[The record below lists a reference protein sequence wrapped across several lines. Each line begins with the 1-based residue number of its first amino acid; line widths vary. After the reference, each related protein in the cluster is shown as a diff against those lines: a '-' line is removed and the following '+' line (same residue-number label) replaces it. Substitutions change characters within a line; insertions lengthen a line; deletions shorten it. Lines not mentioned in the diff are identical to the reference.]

1 MKNISSVFSRD
12 ALSALK
18 EQMGIVFN
26 DEHDYSQGEL
36 LTLYDRIEENFPYS
50 YQENGEPTELGRIFE
65 EIVDTFHDHIL
76 E

>member
-1 MKNISSVFSRD
+1 MKNITSVFSKD

-18 EQMGIVFN
+18 EQMDIVFD
-26 DEHDYSQGEL
+26 DERDYSQGEL
-36 LTLYDRIEENFPYS
+36 LALYDRIEEDFPYS
-50 YQENGEPTELGRIFE
+50 YQESGEPTELGRIFE

>member
-1 MKNISSVFSRD
+1 MKNITSMFSKD

-18 EQMGIVFN
+18 GQMDIVFD
-26 DEHDYSQGEL
+26 DERDYSQGEL

>member
-1 MKNISSVFSRD
+1 MKNITSMFSKD

-18 EQMGIVFN
+18 EQLDIVFD
-26 DEHDYSQGEL
+26 DERDYSQGEL
-36 LTLYDRIEENFPYS
+36 LALYDRIEENFPYS

>member
-18 EQMGIVFN
+18 EQMDIVF
-26 DEHDYSQGEL
+26 DDGHDYSQGEL
-36 LTLYDRIEENFPYS
+36 LTLYDRIEEDFPYS
-50 YQENGEPTELGRIFE
+50 YQENGEPTELGHIFE

>member
-1 MKNISSVFSRD
+1 MKNITSMFSKD

-18 EQMGIVFN
+18 EQLDIVFD
-26 DEHDYSQGEL
+26 DERDYSQGEL